1 MRYRVGQATSR
12 VGSAFYRRLPG
23 ETPPPIVSALL
34 YTSLSILSRVAGSPA
49 HHFPSAHNKVRK
61 QFETIEDWVGI
72 SDRWGNSKK
81 KAAVQTLL
89 RAIGDRLGN
98 ATALGAPPNVAL
110 WFTHDST
117 LQPLLSR

>member
-1 MRYRVGQATSR
+1 M
-12 VGSAFYRRLPG
+12 P
-23 ETPPPIVSALL
+23 ALL
-34 YTSLSILSRVAGSPA
+34 YASLSTLSRVASTPA
-49 HHFPSAHNKVRK
+49 HRFPFAHNKVRK

-81 KAAVQTLL
+81 HAAVQTLL
-89 RAIGDRLGN
+89 GAIGDRLGN
-98 ATALGAPPNVAL
+98 VTALGAPPDVAL